1 MSSILT
7 FCNRL
12 GAAVLRMLDSLGAV
26 TLFMLDGLRHI
37 FSSPRIVPRTIQQ
50 LYVIGYKSLFVILLI
65 GIFCG
70 MVLGLQGYYT
80 LVQFGSVGMLGSAV
94 SLSLIRDLGPVLTA
108 IMLAGRA
115 GSSMAAEIGV
125 MRISDQIDAL
135 DVMDINSMA
144 YLVSPRLVASLLAFP
159 LLTAIF
165 DVIGIIGGYLT
176 GVLMLHINEG
186 AYLYRIASSVTMND
200 VAGGFIKSL
209 VFGLLVATVCCHQGY
224 TTHLRRDSVGPE
236 AVGNATT
243 SAVVISCVLILVADY
258 VLTSF
263 LLEVIM
269 NAWDIS
275 FSSLSVGYGDHAVLH
290 DINATL
296 PGGKVSVILG
306 GSGCGKSTL
315 LRHII
320 GLSRPIGG
328 SLRIGGQDLFSLPHA
343 EARRI
348 RRRMGVLFQDGA
360 LLGALTLVQNVCL
373 PLSEH
378 LRLPRSV
385 LREAGLRVLRMVGLE
400 DFADYFPNQLS
411 GGMRKR
417 AGLARALIAE
427 PRILLCDEPTS
438 GLDPITAARM
448 DALLQAMHRQY
459 PEMTLVVVS
468 HDLASLRCIADH
480 VLVLREGR
488 AIFSGTLPE
497 LEASRD
503 PYLRQFLRR
512 EGGDEE
518 SLADAP
524 ADPRVSAALDR
535 WFRT

>member
-1 MSSILT
+1 
-7 FCNRL
+7 
-12 GAAVLRMLDSLGAV
+12 
-26 TLFMLDGLRHI
+26 
-37 FSSPRIVPRTIQQ
+37 
-50 LYVIGYKSLFVILLI
+50 
-65 GIFCG
+65 

-94 SLSLIRDLGPVLTA
+94 SLSLIRELGPVLTA

-263 LLEVIM
+263 LL
-269 NAWDIS
+269 
-275 FSSLSVGYGDHAVLH
+275 
-290 DINATL
+290 
-296 PGGKVSVILG
+296 
-306 GSGCGKSTL
+306 
-315 LRHII
+315 
-320 GLSRPIGG
+320 
-328 SLRIGGQDLFSLPHA
+328 
-343 EARRI
+343 
-348 RRRMGVLFQDGA
+348 
-360 LLGALTLVQNVCL
+360 
-373 PLSEH
+373 
-378 LRLPRSV
+378 
-385 LREAGLRVLRMVGLE
+385 
-400 DFADYFPNQLS
+400 
-411 GGMRKR
+411 
-417 AGLARALIAE
+417 
-427 PRILLCDEPTS
+427 
-438 GLDPITAARM
+438 
-448 DALLQAMHRQY
+448 
-459 PEMTLVVVS
+459 
-468 HDLASLRCIADH
+468 
-480 VLVLREGR
+480 
-488 AIFSGTLPE
+488 
-497 LEASRD
+497 
-503 PYLRQFLRR
+503 
-512 EGGDEE
+512 
-518 SLADAP
+518 
-524 ADPRVSAALDR
+524 
-535 WFRT
+535 